1 MSSPKKP
8 GNGIARHPAP
18 HRHNTPGWR
27 VAAGLG
33 GAPAAWVIVM
43 TLSVIWPGCSGRPPL
58 ATASIAAVAAAA
70 VCGSLAFKAWR
81 RIRAESAGGEARA
94 LDVGEGRA
102 RFLAMLGMLSSGLFG
117 IASLYSALAAILV
130 ASC

>member
-1 MSSPKKP
+1 MFSPDPPSP
-8 GNGIARHPAP
+8 GHAPHPAP
-18 HRHNTPGWR
+18 QRHHTAGWR

-43 TLSVIWPGCSGRPPL
+43 TLSAIWPGCSGRPPL
-58 ATASIAAVAAAA
+58 AVASFVAVLAAAA
-70 VCGSLAFKAWR
+70 CGGLAFIAWR
-81 RIRAESAGGEARA
+81 KIRAEASGGEARA

-117 IASLYSALAAILV
+117 IASLYTALAAILV
-130 ASC
+130 SSC